1 MASGKHIGKVV
12 LKLRDE
18 QLEHK
23 FAQPE
28 MLRFDAIPRYL
39 CRPDKS
45 YIICGNATILLSSL
59 PQPFSRFFELFLLIT
74 QSCRHF
80 VISGGLGGFGLELA
94 DWLVLRGARKI
105 VLSSRNG
112 IKTGYQ
118 SMRIRWWRSYGVNVT
133 ISLDNIA
140 KKEGVEN
147 LLNVANSL
155 GPVSAIFNL
164 AVVGFFF
171 CF

>member
-45 YIICGNATILLSSL
+45 YIICGNATILLSSPHIRFL
-59 PQPFSRFFELFLLIT
+59 GFSNYF
-74 QSCRHF
+74 
-80 VISGGLGGFGLELA
+80 
-94 DWLVLRGARKI
+94 
-105 VLSSRNG
+105 
-112 IKTGYQ
+112 Y
-118 SMRIRWWRSYGVNVT
+118 
-133 ISLDNIA
+133 
-140 KKEGVEN
+140 
-147 LLNVANSL
+147 
-155 GPVSAIFNL
+155 
-164 AVVGFFF
+164 
-171 CF
+171 